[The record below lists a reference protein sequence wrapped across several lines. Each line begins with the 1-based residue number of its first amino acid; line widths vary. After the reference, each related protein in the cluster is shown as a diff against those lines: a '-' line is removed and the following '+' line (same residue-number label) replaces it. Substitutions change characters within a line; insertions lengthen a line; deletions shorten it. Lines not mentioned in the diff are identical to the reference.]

1 MELAGGQRDQR
12 ANVLQQGTPFRD
24 DIRLEQID
32 CATSS
37 LTGSY
42 YGLYPWLGE
51 GIEVI
56 AFT

>member
-1 MELAGGQRDQR
+1 MELGGGQQGQI
-12 ANVLQQGTPFRD
+12 ANALQQGTPFRD

-56 AFT
+56 EFT